1 VADPA
6 VAHVLESAL
15 EPLGLPHGLVEALG
29 FGIALSIVVFL
40 HLVVGEMAPKYLAL
54 TMPEKVLLW
63 LVVPL
68 RGFTAVFRP
77 VIWALARLAN
87 AGTRLLGVEPAEEL
101 AATHTSDELAVMLA
115 ESRKEGLLE
124 QTAHDLLSG
133 ALDFGEEVVATVM
146 VPRDDVVTVPR
157 TATVEQ
163 AEQVVVRSGHSRL
176 PVTGR
181 DLDDIVGFVHAK
193 DLLTVPLEAR
203 NRSLPVS
210 RLHRMLKVPA
220 SRPIDQV
227 MLEMRRSRIHLAVVE
242 GEEHRMAGIATLEDV
257 IEELVGDIVD
267 ETDRGRRRRLGGAG
281 PMSPT

>member
-1 VADPA
+1 
-6 VAHVLESAL
+6 
-15 EPLGLPHGLVEALG
+15 
-29 FGIALSIVVFL
+29 
-40 HLVVGEMAPKYLAL
+40 
-54 TMPEKVLLW
+54 
-63 LVVPL
+63 
-68 RGFTAVFRP
+68 
-77 VIWALARLAN
+77 
-87 AGTRLLGVEPAEEL
+87 
-101 AATHTSDELAVMLA
+101 
-115 ESRKEGLLE
+115 
-124 QTAHDLLSG
+124 
-133 ALDFGEEVVATVM
+133 M

-193 DLLTVPLEAR
+193 DLLTVPSEAR

-227 MLEMRRSRIHLAVVE
+227 MVEMRRNRIHLAVVE
-242 GEEHRMAGIATLEDV
+242 DEQHRMAGIATLEDV

-267 ETDRGRRRRLGGAG
+267 ETDRGRRRRLGGGREA
-281 PMSPT
+281 SPT